1 MIRTRTRLA
10 VAALAATGL
19 LLAGCSSSGGGSSSN
34 GGDSA
39 ALDPDNPVTI
49 DVVRSAGG
57 QFEPLMLGIEQ
68 GYFAEEGLEVN
79 ITAGTGNPV
88 TLAPQLVSG
97 QIQFAMIDS
106 ASPIAAVS
114 QGVPI
119 KMLSVIQ
126 NDDPDIL
133 SSAGI
138 LVPPGSDITSVADLE
153 GKTIATGQLAGL
165 PVIATNLALD
175 KAGVPLDS
183 VEWVQLTPDAL
194 AEAATS
200 GQADAILTFAAFFAG
215 AIQNGFTFLEDTAA
229 SASIPR
235 VTQVAW
241 AASDKYI
248 AESPEVVAAFLRAN
262 QKAQDYAD
270 ANPDEVR
277 RIDKEMTQL
286 PEAYIDNREIQP
298 FSGPFHV
305 DIMQQMADAM
315 LAQGFIDTEVDV
327 ATQLLWADAEQE

>member
-1 MIRTRTRLA
+1 MIRTRTTLSLVGLA
-10 VAALAATGL
+10 IAGL
-19 LLAGCSSSGGGSSSN
+19 MIGGCSSGGGGTSPS
-34 GGDSA
+34 GGGE

-68 GYFAEEGLEVN
+68 GFFEEEGLEINV
-79 ITAGTGNPV
+79 TAGTGNPV

-126 NDDPDIL
+126 NDDPDIM

-138 LVPPGSDITSVADLE
+138 LVPPDSDITTVADLE
-153 GKTIATGQLAGL
+153 GATIATGQLAGL
-165 PVIATNLALD
+165 PVIATNLALE
-175 KAGVPLDS
+175 KAGVPLES
-183 VEWVQLTPDAL
+183 IEWVQLTPDAL

-200 GQADAILTFAAFFAG
+200 GQADAILTFAAFFQG

-277 RIDKEMTQL
+277 RIDKELTKL

-315 LAQGFIDTEVDV
+315 LAQDFIDTAVNVDE
-327 ATQLLWADAEQE
+327 QLLWSEAERG